1 LPFGRGYPS
10 IGFRY
15 SFCPLGRGALIK
27 AHVASK
33 SQLLKPSIAVRA
45 YITLNVTCGSVG
57 EKELKSEVLFC
68 R

>member
-10 IGFRY
+10 IGFKY
-15 SFCPLGRGALIK
+15 SFCPFGKGALMK
-27 AHVASK
+27 THVTSK
-33 SQLLKPSIAVRA
+33 SQLLKTSIAVRA
-45 YITLNVTCGSVG
+45 KITLNITCEAVG